1 MNRSYSKIRH
11 IQESNHR
18 LERRLLNEKAGDV
31 KDPKTHFDTVINALV
46 PMGFT
51 KSESPDMGVTQLFK
65 DGKGGGDVNGIYVN
79 YVFPGHEYSKTAGYV
94 VSLSV
99 NQNKKELY
107 SKKWK
112 SGEVIN
118 MNDIVALVKKY
129 NTIVFS

>member
-1 MNRSYSKIRH
+1 MKRIIRLTEQDLAR
-11 IQESNHR
+11 IV
-18 LERRLLNEKAGDV
+18 RRVINEKAGDV

-51 KSESPDMGVTQLFK
+51 KSEYPNNGVTLVFK
-65 DGKGGGDVNGIYVN
+65 DGNGGGDVNGIYVN

-99 NQNKKELY
+99 NKNKKELY

>member
-1 MNRSYSKIRH
+1 MEKIVRLT
-11 IQESNHR
+11 ESDLVR
-18 LERRLLNEKAGDV
+18 IVRRVINEEAGDV

-51 KSESPDMGVTQLFK
+51 KSEYRNNGVTMVFK

-79 YVFPGHEYSKTAGYV
+79 YVFPGHEYSKEAGYV
-94 VSLSV
+94 VSLRV
-99 NQNKKELY
+99 TQNKKVLY